1 VLQWNDV
8 TVQDGHMGNIV
19 FLHDRVVDG
28 LLPRVL
34 ECASQLASAAVG
46 VGEMYA
52 EVAGERLELIQRLEH
67 ECELRQRTI
76 DELLASRSAEQ
87 ARASNPLT

>member
-1 VLQWNDV
+1 
-8 TVQDGHMGNIV
+8 
-19 FLHDRVVDG
+19 
-28 LLPRVL
+28 
-34 ECASQLASAAVG
+34 
-46 VGEMYA
+46 MYA

-76 DELLASRSAEQ
+76 DEFLASRSAEQ